1 MLTRL
6 LGVLFGLFDWND
18 GERRDVDD
26 LLLGS

>member
-6 LGVLFGLFDWND
+6 LGVVFGLFNGSD

>member
-6 LGVLFGLFDWND
+6 LGVLFGHLDWNA

>member
-6 LGVLFGLFDWND
+6 LGVLFGLYNWAD
-18 GERRDVDD
+18 GERLDVAD

>member
-6 LGVLFGLFDWND
+6 LGVVFGLFNWDD
-18 GERRDVDD
+18 ERRDVDD

>member
-6 LGVLFGLFDWND
+6 LGVLFGLYNWAD

-26 LLLGS
+26 LLLGP